1 MYWMNADGGW
11 SDGLSAPEYR
21 EAFRRT
27 QLTLGG
33 LQQHPK
39 LLGIEVCSLVLT
51 KAVAGPIVC

>member
-1 MYWMNADGGW
+1 MYWMDVDGGW
-11 SDGLSAPEYR
+11 SNGPSVPGYR
-21 EAFRRT
+21 EAFRKIQPT
-27 QLTLGG
+27 AGG

>member
-1 MYWMNADGGW
+1 MDVDGGW
-11 SDGLSAPEYR
+11 SNGPSVPGYR
-21 EAFRRT
+21 EAFRKIQPT
-27 QLTLGG
+27 AGG